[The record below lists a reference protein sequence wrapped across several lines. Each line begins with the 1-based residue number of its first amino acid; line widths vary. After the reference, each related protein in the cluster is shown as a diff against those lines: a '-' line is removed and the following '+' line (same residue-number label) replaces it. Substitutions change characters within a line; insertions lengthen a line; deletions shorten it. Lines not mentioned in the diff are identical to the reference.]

1 MKKQFA
7 VLGLGRF
14 GSKVARELFYRGQ
27 EVIVIDRDESKINSI
42 RDEVTH
48 AFVGDITHEDTLKEA
63 GVADCDIAVIAE
75 SSNIESN
82 IIAGQICKGFGIKKV
97 IAKAQNTIHGKILT
111 KLQIDQVV
119 YPEQDTAIK
128 LVNKL
133 TSDRILDYIEM
144 GEHINIV
151 SVEAPAKMENLT
163 IRELAL
169 RRRFHVTILGIKRGE
184 ELIFNLT
191 DDNIVEKG
199 DVLIVFGETENLK
212 KLNLDLTHKT

>member
-7 VLGLGRF
+7 VLGIGRF
-14 GSKVARELFYRGQ
+14 GSKLARELFYRGH
-27 EVIVIDRDESKINSI
+27 EVIVIDRDEHIIQSV

-48 AFVGDITHEDTLKEA
+48 SYIGDITNEETLKEA
-63 GVADCDIAVIAE
+63 GINDVDVAIIAE

-82 IIAGQICKGFGIKKV
+82 IIASQICKSMGIKKV
-97 IAKAQNTIHGKILT
+97 IAKAQNTVHGKILV
-111 KLQIDQVV
+111 KLQVDQII

-133 TSDRILDYIEM
+133 TSDTILDYLEL

-151 SVEAPAKMENLT
+151 SVEAPEKMQNQT

-169 RRRFHVTILGIKRGE
+169 RKRFRVTILGIKRGDD
-184 ELIFNLT
+184 LIFNLT

-199 DVLIVFGETENLK
+199 DILIVFGESENLK
-212 KLNLDLTHKT
+212 KMNLDLTHKT

>member
-7 VLGLGRF
+7 VLGIGRF

-27 EVIVIDRDESKINSI
+27 EVIVMDKDEHKIQQV

-48 AFVGDITHEDTLKEA
+48 AYIGDITDEAALKEA
-63 GVADCDIAVIAE
+63 GINDCDIAIISE

-82 IIAGQICKGFGIKKV
+82 LIACQICKSFGIKKV
-97 IAKAQNTIHGKILT
+97 IAKAQNTLHGKILV
-111 KLQIDQVV
+111 KLQVDQIV

-128 LVNKL
+128 LVNKM
-133 TSDRILDYIEM
+133 TSDRILDYIEL

-191 DDNIVEKG
+191 DDNIIEKG
-199 DVLIVFGETENLK
+199 DILVVFGETENLK
-212 KLNLDLTHKT
+212 KLNMDVTHKT